1 MTIKSLAEDNVDSR
15 GIWVRVAIP
24 TLMSLILFFSAI
36 FFVEIPAFK
45 ESLMHQKQDGVRN
58 VVQLGLEII
67 HRQYK
72 LEQAG
77 IITREEAQ
85 KRALSLL
92 ATMRFGVR
100 KKDYFWVNDMQG
112 VMLMHPYRAELENKL
127 IIDLEDIEG
136 TRLIERFINVVKS
149 QGGGFVT
156 YYWQWQDE
164 ADRIEKKI
172 SYVQGFAPWGWILG
186 SGLYLD
192 DIDREVSTFV
202 RSRLWTLLGIAVI
215 IILLAIISIWQGVKA
230 DRQMARTF
238 GLFKAIF
245 NQTYQFIGLLDIN
258 GKLVRVNQSALGF
271 LGAMP
276 KEVVGKLF
284 WETDWWNYSEEQVS
298 LCKDAVEKARKG
310 QVVRGKAFHKNFLGD
325 LRVVDF
331 SIKPIRDNDGDVL
344 YLLAEG
350 RDVTDWKMAE
360 DALRANEQYSRMLF
374 EQAIIGL
381 AVVDDD
387 GRFTDVNDS
396 FANIIGD
403 TPSGLVGTAFA
414 DCLPMKDDDLV
425 PDEDGIVKSVEKWVL
440 RRDGNVVPVRMAG
453 MAFSS
458 RSGNRI
464 MYSVEDITEL
474 KQAEEELRLSE
485 EKYRD
490 LVQDAQSI
498 ILRWSTDGT
507 ILFANE
513 FALKLFGY
521 TEDELVGRSMVETI
535 MPEGEVRER
544 LPELVDTIARSP
556 DNYHSVEMW
565 NFCRDARQLWISW
578 TSKPLFDASGKL
590 IAVLSVGLDSTERKI
605 VQDELKAL
613 NEELEQRVE
622 ARTNALKKSLD
633 SLKKTQEQ
641 LVESEKM
648 ASLGGLVAGVAHE
661 INTPIGV
668 GVTTI
673 SFLQQKAKEMEK
685 LYSGGKLK
693 RSDFEKFI
701 NLSMESSSAVLLN
714 LSRASEL
721 IQSFKQVAVDQTSEE
736 RRRFELKEYIHEVL
750 LSLRSKYKRTKH
762 TINVE
767 GDDVELDSYPGAIMQ
782 VLTNLLMN
790 TLTHGFDG
798 IEAGT
803 IDIRVQDDEEAVRMV
818 YSDDGVGMDADTRTR
833 IFDPFYTTKRGRGG
847 TGLGMHIVY
856 NLITQR
862 LGGTISCKSEKG
874 EGTTFIIE
882 LPKKGKVSE
891 PTE

>member
-1 MTIKSLAEDNVDSR
+1 MTITAQDEKVTSR

-24 TLMSLILFFSAI
+24 TLMSLVLFVIAI
-36 FFVEIPAFK
+36 FFVEIPEFK
-45 ESLMHQKQDGVRN
+45 KSLMSQKRDGVRN
-58 VVQLGLEII
+58 VVQLGLDII

-77 IITREEAQ
+77 IVSRKEAQ

-92 ATMRFGVR
+92 ATMRFGVE

-112 VMLMHPYRAELENKL
+112 VMLMHPYRPELENKL

-136 TRLIERFINVVKS
+136 TELIREFIEIVERE
-149 QGGGFVT
+149 GGGFVK
-156 YYWQWQDE
+156 YYWQWQDQ
-164 ADRIEKKI
+164 RNQIEQKI
-172 SYVQGFAPWGWILG
+172 SYVEGFEPWGWVLG

-192 DIDREVSTFV
+192 DIDREVSTFI
-202 RSRLWTLLGIAVI
+202 RSQLWTMLGITVI
-215 IILLAIISIWQGVKA
+215 IVLLACISIWQGVKA
-230 DRQMARTF
+230 DRQMAQTF

-245 NQTYQFIGLLDIN
+245 NQTYQFIGLMNIEGQLM
-258 GKLVRVNQSALGF
+258 RVNQSALGF

-276 KEVVGKLF
+276 KDVVGEYF
-284 WETDWWNYSEEQVS
+284 WDTDWWNYSEEQS
-298 LCKDAVEKARKG
+298 TLCREAVEKARRG

-331 SIKPIRDNDGDVL
+331 SIKPIRGAGGDVM

-381 AVVDDD
+381 AVVD
-387 GRFTDVNDS
+387 GMGKFTDVNDS
-396 FANIIGD
+396 FAKIIGD
-403 TPSGLVGTAFA
+403 TPSGLVGALFI
-414 DCLPMKDDDLV
+414 DCLPVKDDPELH
-425 PDEDGIVKSVEKWVL
+425 PDEDGKVRSVEKWIL
-440 RRDGNVVPVRMAG
+440 RRDGNVVPVRLAG
-453 MAFSS
+453 MRFSA
-458 RSGNRI
+458 RSGERI

-490 LVQDAQSI
+490 LVQDAQSV

-513 FALKLFGY
+513 FGVNLFGFS
-521 TEDELVGRSMVETI
+521 EEELVGKRMTDTI
-535 MPEGEVRER
+535 MPEGEAQEA
-544 LPELVDTIARSP
+544 LPELVKTIATSP
-556 DNYHSVEMW
+556 DNYHYAEMW
-565 NFCRDARQLWISW
+565 NVCRDGRQLWVSW
-578 TSKPLFDASGKL
+578 TSKPLFDSTGKL
-590 IAVLSVGLDSTERKI
+590 SAVLSVGLDSTERKI
-605 VQDELKAL
+605 AQDELKAL

-673 SFLQQKAKEMEK
+673 SFLQQKANEMEK
-685 LYSGGKLK
+685 LYAEGKLK

-736 RRRFELKEYIHEVL
+736 RRRFELKGYIHEVL
-750 LSLRSKYKRTKH
+750 LSLRSKYKRTQH
-762 TINVE
+762 TVSVE
-767 GDDVELDSYPGAIMQ
+767 GDEAELDSYPGAIMQ

-790 TLTHGFDG
+790 TLKHGFDG
-798 IEAGT
+798 IESGN
-803 IDIRVQDDEEAVRMV
+803 IRITVEDGEESVRMV
-818 YSDDGVGMDADTRTR
+818 YADDGVGMDEDTRNR

-862 LGGTISCKSEKG
+862 LQGTILCKSEKG
-874 EGTTFIIE
+874 EGTTFIVE
-882 LPKKGKVSE
+882 LPKKGRLPE
-891 PTE
+891 ADE